1 MTDVSGTVGS
11 SGGGEGRISLQ
22 TLWTHVQQNPG
33 TSALRGLRDGLVK
46 DGIPLDKL
54 EPTPGLGSHDAW
66 VKAGDPEQKLREYMK
81 WVASTTQYSSSTA
94 PQFLAQATITWLKSA
109 AAPDGTLDRQRV
121 HDVLGPRAVAI
132 FDALVGEL
140 SGPKTGPS
148 STSPPG
154 RPTYP
159 ANMLGATAR
168 SPDRGHLDLAP
179 EVIRRLPF
187 RMMVADLRMVGQL
200 ERKLAERSQRR
211 DPARRIAEHLGK
223 GGVQSPHIP
232 ALDVVKKQHEAAQP
246 FKDSKVLVLQHLY
259 ASTQSILDA
268 VVACG
273 AKPSDITVMGK
284 PYSGSMRVA
293 ASMVEK
299 GFNLVVPSLHQS
311 EFSDHEGHM
320 DALVAQ
326 QVERI
331 LAGAAP
337 HEKLMVLDD
346 GGHVAK
352 VVHEHFPSEAHRFRF
367 VEQTQRGAN
376 AVKDVAAHVPGG
388 LKSPVVNV
396 AESRAKKDH
405 ESPSI
410 GYSVWKETKAI
421 LDKIEAQGASVPKSA
436 TVLGFGAVGS
446 QVARELKDA
455 GYDVHIYD
463 PDPNRVAQATAQDF
477 TAHTDKREALGKGNV
492 LVSATGR
499 TAVSLDDVRFL
510 PKQAV
515 LVNAASAN
523 NELNATNLLTLQMLS
538 ANALMGMVQIGPKG
552 VEVPRSL
559 ISQADT
565 AQLDEKGHLW
575 DTFGGKSVDLGKD
588 DSATQRDRVVK
599 TKEGQDLY
607 VAHAGFVVNLTDDE
621 DPIPPSYIGLTRSL
635 LFAALVQAAGET
647 RTGLVDL
654 DDGVQQQIID
664 TTEGAL
670 RARGES
676 LADPRF

>member
-1 MTDVSGTVGS
+1 MTDM
-11 SGGGEGRISLQ
+11 GGGIGSTGGGQGRISLQ

-33 TSALRGLRDGLVK
+33 TSALRGLRDDLVK

-54 EPTPGLGSHDAW
+54 TPTPGLGSHDAW
-66 VKAGDPEQKLREYMK
+66 VGASDPEQKLREYMK
-81 WVASTTQYSSSTA
+81 WVASTNQYSSSTA
-94 PQFLAQATITWLKSA
+94 PAFLAQATISWLKSA

-132 FDALVGEL
+132 FDALVGEVA
-140 SGPKTGPS
+140 GPKPAAPS
-148 STSPPG
+148 STSPAG

-159 ANMLGATAR
+159 ANML
-168 SPDRGHLDLAP
+168 AP
-179 EVIRRLPF
+179 EVIRRIPF
-187 RMMVADLRMVGQL
+187 RMMVADLRMVGKL
-200 ERKLAERSQRR
+200 ERSLAERSQRR
-211 DPARRIAEHLGK
+211 DPARRIAEHLGT
-223 GGVQSPHIP
+223 GGVASPHIP
-232 ALDVVKKQHEAAQP
+232 ALDAVKQQHEAAQP
-246 FKDSKVLVLQHLY
+246 FKDSKVFVLQHLY

-284 PYSGSMRVA
+284 PYSGSMKVA

-320 DALVAQ
+320 DALVGE
-326 QVERI
+326 QVKRI
-331 LAGAAP
+331 LAEAAP

-352 VVHEHFPSEAHRFRF
+352 VVHEHFPHEAHRFRF

-376 AVKDVAAHVPGG
+376 AVKEVAAHVPGG

-421 LDKIEAQGASVPKSA
+421 LDKIEAQGVTVPKSA

-455 GYDVHIYD
+455 GYDVHVFD
-463 PDPNRVAQATAQDF
+463 PDPARAAQATALGF
-477 TAHTDKREALGKGNV
+477 TAHGDKREALGRGNV

-523 NELNATNLLTLQMLS
+523 NELNATNLLTLQMMS
-538 ANALMGMVQIGPKG
+538 ANALMGTIQVGPKG

-575 DTFGGKSVDLGKD
+575 DTFGGRSVDLGRD

>member
-1 MTDVSGTVGS
+1 MSGGVKASVGS
-11 SGGGEGRISLQ
+11 AGAISLQ
-22 TLWTHVQQNPG
+22 ALWAHVQQNPG
-33 TSALRGLRDGLVK
+33 TSALRDLRDDLVK

-54 EPTPGLGSHDAW
+54 TPTPGLGSQDAW
-66 VKAGDPEQKLREYMK
+66 VKAGTPEQKLREYMK
-81 WVASTTQYSSSTA
+81 WVASTNQYSSSTA

-109 AAPDGTLDRQRV
+109 AGPDGTLDRARV
-121 HDVLGPRAVAI
+121 SEVLGPRAVAI
-132 FDALVGEL
+132 FDALLSEL
-140 SGPKTGPS
+140 AAPKMSMPAPS
-148 STSPPG
+148 STK
-154 RPTYP
+154 PTYP
-159 ANMLGATAR
+159 TNMLGAMTR
-168 SPDRGHLDLAP
+168 SPDRGHLHLAP
-179 EVIRRLPF
+179 EVIRRLPV

-211 DPARRIAEHLGK
+211 DPARRIAEHLGT
-223 GGVQSPHIP
+223 GGVASPHIP
-232 ALDVVKKQHEAAQP
+232 ALDAVRKQHEAAQP

-268 VVACG
+268 VVVCG

-331 LAGAAP
+331 LKEASP
-337 HEKLMVLDD
+337 DEKLLVLDD

-352 VVHEHFPSEAHRFRF
+352 VVHERFPQEARRFRF
-367 VEQTQRGAN
+367 VEQTQRGAT
-376 AVKDVAAHVPGG
+376 AVKEVAAHVPGG

-396 AESRAKKDH
+396 AESRAKNDH

-410 GYSVWKETKAI
+410 GYSVWKETKTI
-421 LDKIEAQGASVPKSA
+421 LDKIEAQGVSVPKSA

-455 GYDVHIYD
+455 GYDVHVYD
-463 PDPNRVAQATAQDF
+463 PDPNRMAQATAQGF
-477 TAHTDKREALGKGNV
+477 TAHTEKAQALGHGNV

-499 TAVSLDDVRFL
+499 TAVSLDEVRNL

-538 ANALMGMVQIGPKG
+538 ANALMGTIRIGPKG

-565 AQLDEKGHLW
+565 AQLDERGHLW
-575 DTFGGKSVDLGKD
+575 DTFAGRSVDLGRD

-607 VAHAGFVVNLTDDE
+607 VAHAGFVVNLTDDD

-635 LFAALVQAAGET
+635 LFAALVQASGET

-676 LADPRF
+676 LTDPRF

>member
-1 MTDVSGTVGS
+1 M
-11 SGGGEGRISLQ
+11 
-22 TLWTHVQQNPG
+22 
-33 TSALRGLRDGLVK
+33 AL
-46 DGIPLDKL
+46 
-54 EPTPGLGSHDAW
+54 
-66 VKAGDPEQKLREYMK
+66 
-81 WVASTTQYSSSTA
+81 SSS
-94 PQFLAQATITWLKSA
+94 
-109 AAPDGTLDRQRV
+109 
-121 HDVLGPRAVAI
+121 
-132 FDALVGEL
+132 
-140 SGPKTGPS
+140 S
-148 STSPPG
+148 SG

-159 ANMLGATAR
+159 ANMLGATAK
-168 SPDRGHLDLAP
+168 SPDRGHLNLAP
-179 EVIRRLPF
+179 EVIRRIPF
-187 RMMVADLRMVGQL
+187 RMMVADLRMVGKL
-200 ERKLAERSQRR
+200 ERSLAERSQRR
-211 DPARRIAEHLGK
+211 DPARRIAAHLGK
-223 GGVQSPHIP
+223 GGVESPHIP
-232 ALDVVKKQHEAAQP
+232 ALDAVRKQHEAAQP

-284 PYSGSMRVA
+284 PYSGSMKVA

-326 QVERI
+326 QVTRI
-331 LAGAAP
+331 LAEAAP
-337 HEKLMVLDD
+337 GEKLMVLDD

-352 VVHEHFPSEAHRFRF
+352 VVHELFPQEAHRFRF
-367 VEQTQRGAN
+367 VEQTQRGAT
-376 AVKDVAAHVPGG
+376 AVKEVAAHVPGG

-421 LDKIEAQGASVPKSA
+421 LDKIEAQGVRVPKSA

-455 GYDVHIYD
+455 GYDVHVYD
-463 PDPNRVAQATAQDF
+463 PDPQRMAQATALGF

-499 TAVSLDDVRFL
+499 TAVSLDDVRSL

-523 NELNATNLLTLQMLS
+523 NELNATNLLTLQMMS
-538 ANALMGMVQIGPKG
+538 ANALMGTVQIGPKG
-552 VEVPRSL
+552 VEIPRSL

-575 DTFGGKSVDLGKD
+575 DTFGGKSVDLGRD

-607 VAHAGFVVNLTDDE
+607 VAHAGFVVNLTDDD

-670 RARGES
+670 RARGET